1 LQRRLTPWSWE
12 TPSAD
17 LVPKK
22 QSEMCGQFSRANSV
36 FLTEVKVKEVL
47 KDIVIQL
54 GHLSGLMPTFRRIF
68 AGRAAI
74 LTFHEIQQD
83 CCSELMTGTSVA
95 LFEYSLNWLRQ
106 EGWEIVS
113 FETCLE
119 RLATD
124 FGPGRYAVLTFDDG
138 YRDNVTTALPILERN
153 NAPFMVY
160 VPTGALT
167 RTLQSWWLGL
177 REIFRVGDTVTI
189 DAMGMRFHCPEFHEK
204 MLGLYKVDQ
213 WIHQDYRR
221 VAMLAPTFHRAGIS
235 LSALNEAYFLNERE
249 LQSLARH
256 PLVSIGGHTA
266 SHAAL
271 SSLDV
276 HAARAEM
283 ADNRCYLE
291 QLLQLPVR
299 HFAYPYGDSRA
310 CGPREAHLAKEVGFS
325 TAVTTRHGQVSDRE
339 SNHFAL
345 PRVGVGGQFDTRA
358 RFEARMSGIQSAAR
372 MLLGP
377 SWIERPTLLGRLGH
391 RKSAPQ
397 PCDVD

>member
-1 LQRRLTPWSWE
+1 
-12 TPSAD
+12 
-17 LVPKK
+17 VK
-22 QSEMCGQFSRANSV
+22 Q
-36 FLTEVKVKEVL
+36 VL
-47 KDIVIQL
+47 KNSTIQL
-54 GHLSGLMPTFRRIF
+54 ARWSGLMPTFRRIF

-74 LTFHEIQQD
+74 LMFHEIQQD
-83 CCSELMTGTSVA
+83 YRAELMTGTSVA

-124 FGPGRYAVLTFDDG
+124 RGPCRYAVLTFDDG
-138 YRDNVTTALPILERN
+138 YRDNLVTALPILERN
-153 NAPFMVY
+153 NAPFMIY

-177 REIFRVGDTVTI
+177 REIFRFGDTVTI

-204 MLGLYKVDQ
+204 MLGLDKVTQ
-213 WIHQDYRR
+213 WIHQDYHR
-221 VAMLAPTFHRAGIS
+221 VAMLASTFNRAGIS

-249 LQSLARH
+249 LQILARH

-276 HAARAEM
+276 LSARAEM
-283 ADNRCYLE
+283 ADNRGYLE

-299 HFAYPYGDSRA
+299 HFAYPYGNSRA

-325 TAVTTRHGQVSDRE
+325 TAVTTRHGQVSDRK

-372 MLLGP
+372 MLLG
-377 SWIERPTLLGRLGH
+377 S
-391 RKSAPQ
+391 
-397 PCDVD
+397 